1 MVRQTLCQTNK
12 QTNKQKPNQTGNP
25 NEKLKLYLLCWYQNW
40 LKCERMLED
49 CRYSSEWVCLTLA
62 YTFEVGSPV
71 GHNVFKNLAV
81 EPYWIKNE
89 TGGRLWEKQ

>member
-1 MVRQTLCQTNK
+1 MLRQANLCELEAIPVSISGYMRVK
-12 QTNKQKPNQTGNP
+12 SA
-25 NEKLKLYLLCWYQNW
+25 EWDSVSHQNW

-49 CRYSSEWVCLTLA
+49 CRYSSEWVCLT
-62 YTFEVGSPV
+62 FEVGTPV
-71 GHNVFKNLAV
+71 GHNVFKNLAM